1 MYQRGTELT
10 SLTTTDGVE
19 YTLEFDG
26 FYKWKTK
33 GKVAECLASAYTGP
47 HDAITAFNMYN
58 SSLTLGVNTGA
69 AQKPLEE
76 LTSKADL
83 MGYAKAKGIDVPEK
97 YKQPSAIKK
106 FLEGGYDA

>member
-1 MYQRGTELT
+1 MTKR
-10 SLTTTDGVE
+10 TTTDGAE

-26 FYKWKTK
+26 FYRWKTK
-33 GKVAECLASAYTGP
+33 GTVAKCLQSAFTGP
-47 HDAITAFNMYN
+47 QDALTAFNVYN

-69 AQKPLEE
+69 AEQPLEE

-83 MGYAKAKGIDVPEK
+83 LGYAKAKGIDVPEK